1 MAGPDSDQ
9 NPRLTKAGSTTL
21 EQELV
26 RASLAPTT
34 RAAYMRSVNMLRK
47 YLSSVC
53 PGSKFFPVSRTNL
66 AGFITHLFAAKY
78 ASSTIL
84 STVSAI
90 SFSHKIVGLGDP
102 ADNFYIKKLLAGV
115 HKKASTVDLRKPIDL
130 CMLGNLAKVSIEVIP
145 DQFTQLCISAMFML
159 AFHGFLRIG
168 EITVRSGVPA
178 EHVIQRK
185 DLVVVPG
192 STRHGKAKPSLQLTI
207 RHGKHQ
213 KVGKPIVLEI
223 DSQSRECPV
232 THICRYL
239 KTRGQSTGPLFVFP
253 DRTPITRTYF
263 ASQLRAC
270 LSYAG
275 YDPTGYKCHSFR
287 IGSTTTAAARGFTD
301 IQIQTM
307 GRWKS
312 AAFRKYIR
320 IPMMKLY

>member
-1 MAGPDSDQ
+1 
-9 NPRLTKAGSTTL
+9 
-21 EQELV
+21 
-26 RASLAPTT
+26 
-34 RAAYMRSVNMLRK
+34 MLRK

-53 PGSKFFPVSRTNL
+53 PGTRVFPVSRTNL
-66 AGFITHLFAAKY
+66 AGFITHLFAANY

-115 HKKASTVDLRKPIDL
+115 HKKSSTVDLRKPIDPG
-130 CMLGNLAKVSIEVIP
+130 MLGHLAKASMYVIP
-145 DQFTQLCISAMFML
+145 DKFTQLCIAAMFMS

-168 EITVRSGVPA
+168 EITVRPGVPS
-178 EHVIQRK
+178 EHVIQRS
-185 DLVVVPG
+185 DLVVVPDNTG
-192 STRHGKAKPSLQLTI
+192 HGKPSLQLTI

-223 DSQSRECPV
+223 NSQARECPV
-232 THICRYL
+232 AHICRYL
-239 KTRGQSTGPLFVFP
+239 KTRGQSMGPLFVFP
-253 DRTPITRTYF
+253 DRTPISRTYF

-270 LSYAG
+270 LSHAG
-275 YDPTGYKCHSFR
+275 YDPTRYKCHSFR

-312 AAFRKYIR
+312 AAFRRYIR
-320 IPMMKLY
+320 IPMMKL

>member
-1 MAGPDSDQ
+1 M
-9 NPRLTKAGSTTL
+9 
-21 EQELV
+21 
-26 RASLAPTT
+26 
-34 RAAYMRSVNMLRK
+34 
-47 YLSSVC
+47 
-53 PGSKFFPVSRTNL
+53 
-66 AGFITHLFAAKY
+66 
-78 ASSTIL
+78 

-102 ADNFYIKKLLAGV
+102 ADNFYINKRLAGV

-130 CMLGNLAKVSIEVIP
+130 CKLGNLAKASIEVIP
-145 DQFTQLCISAMFML
+145 DQFTQLCISAMFVL

-192 STRHGKAKPSLQLTI
+192 STRHGKAKPSLQLTL
-207 RHGKHQ
+207 RHGKHH

-270 LSYAG
+270 LSHAG
-275 YDPTGYKCHSFR
+275 YDPTGYKCHSFI
-287 IGSTTTAAARGFTD
+287 IGSTTTAAARAFTD
-301 IQIQTM
+301 IQIQAM

-320 IPMMKLY
+320 IPMMKL